1 MRINGPMLMHMKP
14 DMENLCFSTGLQYT
28 YLQSFKIQLLELYG
42 ELPNEIQ
49 SKQFLVQ
56 NGEQQTITHGTEL
69 NSQQF
74 EKAEQLCEIGKTIG
88 VPRSTGSHNINQMTT
103 QFSNDYKPAYTPY
116 TAKAYSQNGL
126 DSNSFASEIQNQYI
140 SHLGYNNQY
149 GYTSQNAYN
158 SQHAYST
165 QHGNN
170 NNAYNNHAY
179 LQQYSA
185 APCSIAI
192 SNHTS

>member
-1 MRINGPMLMHMKP
+1 
-14 DMENLCFSTGLQYT
+14 
-28 YLQSFKIQLLELYG
+28 
-42 ELPNEIQ
+42 
-49 SKQFLVQ
+49 
-56 NGEQQTITHGTEL
+56 
-69 NSQQF
+69 
-74 EKAEQLCEIGKTIG
+74 
-88 VPRSTGSHNINQMTT
+88 MTT
-103 QFSNDYKPAYTPY
+103 QFSNDYTPAYTPY

-140 SHLGYNNQY
+140 SHLGYNSQQFGYNNQY

-170 NNAYNNHAY
+170 KNVYNNHAY

-185 APCSIAI
+185 APPVKSPSQI
-192 SNHTS
+192 TP